1 MSSLLV
7 LHLLF
12 VGLWLGC
19 AAAET
24 VLELLSRGAP
34 SLRNAVAMAH
44 PRIDL
49 FVELPAAAA
58 VLVTGALMLDFERMS
73 GVYLLKVVSGALAIF
88 GSAAVVIPV
97 VRRKRFAATKRE
109 EQAQKES
116 RLILLA
122 VMLNFPFAA
131 VALVA
136 GLYMLG
142 IL

>member
-1 MSSLLV
+1 M
-7 LHLLF
+7 
-12 VGLWLGC
+12 
-19 AAAET
+19 
-24 VLELLSRGAP
+24 
-34 SLRNAVAMAH
+34 
-44 PRIDL
+44 
-49 FVELPAAAA
+49 
-58 VLVTGALMLDFERMS
+58 LVTGALMLDFERMS

-88 GSAAVVIPV
+88 GSAVVVIPV
-97 VRRKRFAATKRE
+97 ARRKRFAATKRE